1 MSSILEVKDLKVHR
15 NQKLVLNVPHLQ
27 VIEGETLAVIG
38 PNGAGKSSLML
49 AIAQLLK
56 TRRGEIYYRGQIL
69 RPKDGLSFRRKI
81 ALVLQD
87 PLLLDGSVFDNIATG
102 LRFRRY
108 SKVEIF
114 QRVETWLERLG
125 ISHLRDRS
133 SRQLSGGEAQRV
145 SLARA
150 FALEPDILMLDE
162 PFGALDAPTRARLLD
177 DFHAVITET
186 EMTAIFVT
194 HDQDEALLMGDR
206 VAVIID
212 GKLRQ
217 IGSPESIFN
226 MPADSDVAAFVGVD
240 TVIPGQVTGLE
251 NGCVIIQAG
260 GLHLEA
266 VGEIEVGR
274 EVFFCLRPEDIT
286 LWMGDQLPPSSARNH
301 IAGEITRMKRQGP
314 LMRVE
319 VRCCEIGAEDGFTLV
334 ALVTHPS
341 ALEMGLEMGQR
352 VTLTFKASA
361 VHLIGR

>member
-1 MSSILEVKDLKVHR
+1 MSSIFEVKDLKVQR
-15 NQKLVLNVPHLQ
+15 NQKLVLNVPQLTVH
-27 VIEGETLAVIG
+27 EGETLAVIG
-38 PNGAGKSSLML
+38 PNGAGKSTLML
-49 AIAQLLK
+49 TIAQLLK
-56 TRRGEIYYRGQIL
+56 TTQGEIYYRGQLL
-69 RPKDGLSFRRKI
+69 RPKDGLEFRRKI

-87 PLLLDGSVFDNIATG
+87 PLLLEGSVFDNIATG
-102 LRFRRY
+102 LRFRRLH
-108 SKVEIF
+108 KAEISR
-114 QRVETWLERLG
+114 RVDMWLERLG
-125 ISHLRDRS
+125 IIHLRDRT

-150 FALEPDILMLDE
+150 FAIEPDILMLDE

-177 DFHAVITET
+177 DFHSVITES

-194 HDQDEALLMGDR
+194 HDQDEALVMGDR

-212 GKLRQ
+212 GELRQ

-240 TVIPGQVTGLE
+240 TVIPGKVTSLE
-251 NGCVIIQAG
+251 DGCVIIQAG

-266 VGEIEVGR
+266 VGEIDVGR

-286 LWMGDQLPPSSARNH
+286 LWKGDQLPASSARNRLT
-301 IAGEITRMKRQGP
+301 GEITRLKRQGP

-319 VRCCEIGAEDGFTLV
+319 VRCCEFDAENGFTLV

-341 ALEMGLEMGQR
+341 SLEMGIKIGTR